1 MRPSSSSHPLP
12 LTSAILLFLVT
23 LTTTPT
29 LTLASITCESPTS
42 GTTVNPGD
50 SLTFRW
56 GDSGSFP
63 KSGDV
68 YSADATVSCS
78 GGSQVAKVTGISN
91 GQSWTVPRD
100 VLSTCGGGGGLQV
113 TLSGSHYDLLHWTHW
128 YSFEA
133 QCGSVEVDPVPVTTT
148 TTTTT
153 TTTAATTMSS
163 DAPVTTATTASGT
176 TPTLS
181 TATPTISVTS
191 TVSGTIPGVLPPSA
205 PGAAN
210 PLVTGLNSNSNDP
223 SSPSSIISTSSS
235 SPDSPSKTG
244 GPSKA
249 ALGALGAVG
258 GLAAIAILIF
268 GLILRKRRQRRRAR
282 EERWMDHNY
291 SSPSMSEHK
300 NSGTFNSGGGK
311 DYAFSGPGAGGAAG
325 LYTAYHNPDTTSS
338 SASKST
344 ECVIPQPTPPADQKG
359 DVDNDQQQQHEK
371 STPPIRPART
381 YQGDFDDPTTPW
393 DGQLGY
399 LQPFSS
405 QQASTSI
412 GATGENL
419 DLGYEYIQDYIP
431 SDATYQHDNPNN
443 NNRQLSMRAS
453 TQLPEDLEYYARL
466 REASWPLPPTSLPH
480 HRSHQP
486 HPDACDAD
494 ASGAGT
500 SLSRN
505 RCDAKAAPAGGDQL
519 LALNGDSVDIDVVG
533 NGGGG
538 GNGIAS
544 TTASAAAAADRYRL
558 LSMRY
563 L

>member
-1 MRPSSSSHPLP
+1 
-12 LTSAILLFLVT
+12 
-23 LTTTPT
+23 
-29 LTLASITCESPTS
+29 
-42 GTTVNPGD
+42 
-50 SLTFRW
+50 
-56 GDSGSFP
+56 
-63 KSGDV
+63 
-68 YSADATVSCS
+68 
-78 GGSQVAKVTGISN
+78 
-91 GQSWTVPRD
+91 
-100 VLSTCGGGGGLQV
+100 
-113 TLSGSHYDLLHWTHW
+113 
-128 YSFEA
+128 
-133 QCGSVEVDPVPVTTT
+133 
-148 TTTTT
+148 
-153 TTTAATTMSS
+153 MSS

-268 GLILRKRRQRRRAR
+268 GLVLRKRRQRRRAR
-282 EERWMDHNY
+282 EELRRLQQR
-291 SSPSMSEHK
+291 
-300 NSGTFNSGGGK
+300 
-311 DYAFSGPGAGGAAG
+311 SGPGAGGAAG
-325 LYTAYHNPDTTSS
+325 LYTVYHNPDTTSS

-359 DVDNDQQQQHEK
+359 DVDNVQQQQHEK
-371 STPPIRPART
+371 ATPPIRPART

-399 LQPFSS
+399 LQPFPS

-431 SDATYQHDNPNN
+431 SDPTYQHDNPNN

-486 HPDACDAD
+486 HPDAVINP
-494 ASGAGT
+494 S
-500 SLSRN
+500 S
-505 RCDAKAAPAGGDQL
+505 
-519 LALNGDSVDIDVVG
+519 
-533 NGGGG
+533 
-538 GNGIAS
+538 
-544 TTASAAAAADRYRL
+544 
-558 LSMRY
+558 
-563 L
+563 